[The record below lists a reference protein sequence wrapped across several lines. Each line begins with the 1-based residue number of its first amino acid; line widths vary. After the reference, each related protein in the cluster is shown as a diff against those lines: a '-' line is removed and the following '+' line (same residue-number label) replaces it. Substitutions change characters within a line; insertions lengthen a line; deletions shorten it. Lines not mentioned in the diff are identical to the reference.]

1 MKKYIS
7 IFVALLIAFAIV
19 KFPLSGA
26 ESPQALMDRTSYIAL
41 SSAHSIMQFVPRK
54 TGQNVA
60 EVKNVEI
67 NLPVVPVKGVYAAE
81 KKYVMYKGKKLE
93 VSVFDQRDE
102 VPTSVLNYLYLKEIT
117 KEGGQHLQIPN
128 N

>member
-1 MKKYIS
+1 MI
-7 IFVALLIAFAIV
+7 LAFAIV

-41 SSAHSIMQFVPRK
+41 SSVHSVMQFIPGR
-54 TGQNVA
+54 TSQNVA
-60 EVKNVEI
+60 EVVNVEI

-81 KKYVMYKGKKLE
+81 KKYVIYKGKKLE